1 MIKTRR
7 ALRCLAAGMVAATAA
22 FVPAAGGATAA
33 EPSAAKAAVSGT
45 EQPSPPTPPT
55 SPTQATP
62 PTETVKVLLEQGLPN
77 VPGKT
82 FTSEI
87 VDFPPSARAVP
98 HRHGEAFVY
107 AYVLEGTVRSQLD
120 NEPVRTYRAGEHWVE
135 PPNSYHALTENES
148 STEPAKLLAVIVSNT
163 GDPTKVDEPKPTE

>member
-7 ALRCLAAGMVAATAA
+7 ALRCLAAGMVATVTA

-33 EPSAAKAAVSGT
+33 EPSAAKAAVSRT
-45 EQPSPPTPPT
+45 EQLSPPAAPTPP
-55 SPTQATP
+55 S
-62 PTETVKVLLEQGLPN
+62 ETVKVLLEQELPN

-82 FTSEI
+82 FTSEV

-98 HRHGEAFVY
+98 HRHGDAFVY
-107 AYVLEGTVRSQLD
+107 AYVLEGTMRSQLD
-120 NEPVRTYRAGEHWVE
+120 NEPVRTFRAGEHWFE
-135 PPNSYHALTENES
+135 PPNSYHALTENAS

-163 GDPTKVDEPKPTE
+163 GEPTKIDEPKPTE

>member
-7 ALRCLAAGMVAATAA
+7 ALRLLAVGVVATAAA

-33 EPSAAKAAVSGT
+33 EPSGAKAAVSGT
-45 EQPSPPTPPT
+45 EPPSPPTPTT
-55 SPTQATP
+55 SPTLP
-62 PTETVKVLLEQGLPN
+62 SETVKVLLEQELPN

-82 FTSEI
+82 FTSEV

-98 HRHGEAFVY
+98 HRHGKAFVY

-135 PPNSYHALTENES
+135 PPNAYHALTENAS

-163 GDPTKVDEPKPTE
+163 GDPTKVDEPTPTE